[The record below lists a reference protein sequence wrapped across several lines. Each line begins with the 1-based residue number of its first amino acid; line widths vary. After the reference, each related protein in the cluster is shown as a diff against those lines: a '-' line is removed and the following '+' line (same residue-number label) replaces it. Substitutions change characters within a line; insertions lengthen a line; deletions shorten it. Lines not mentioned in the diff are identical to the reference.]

1 MGKKGYLAMR
11 TDTDTT
17 DLISSDLRDLGNAAK
32 KLATHAIKLGGL
44 GFGTTFLEWLASF
57 AAIYLLILDRTNW
70 KTNILTALLIPY
82 IFFSLPSILFNFFS
96 GQVGKWIAFIAVVL
110 RLFFPKRFPGQHAHA
125 YTDTSICDCT
135 CLQLQYVC
143 FFLLG
148 PNNLVIF
155 VSFSPAA
162 FVTVT
167 ADWLEMPAALILLI
181 VVAPSLF
188 SSTIRGDWI
197 GLVICLA
204 IGCYLLQEHIR
215 ASGGFRNSFTQ
226 RHGISNTIGLIIL
239 LVYPVWALVLDFL

>member
-110 RLFFPKRFPGQHAHA
+110 RLFFPKRFP
-125 YTDTSICDCT
+125 
-135 CLQLQYVC
+135 
-143 FFLLG
+143 
-148 PNNLVIF
+148 
-155 VSFSPAA
+155 
-162 FVTVT
+162 
-167 ADWLEMPAALILLI
+167 DWLEMPAALILVI

-226 RHGISNTIGLIIL
+226 RHGISNSIGLILL
-239 LVYPVWALVLDFL
+239 LVYPVWALVLHFL